1 MLMFVRNRFARRTA
15 VRSARRSKVWAGA
28 QIGLTQ
34 MAAGQ
39 VAFNT
44 LESEADLESQGKPT
58 IARIRGQ
65 ILVQTD
71 FSAEVPEDK
80 CNVGFGIAL
89 LDARAVA
96 AGAGSLPGPLTNIEF
111 PWMWWHSSVIAV
123 QTTVGLEQ
131 VLSNFDRI
139 EVDGKAMRKAA
150 PGHLLVLV
158 AEVLAIT
165 GTSDIEYFG
174 ALRILL
180 MPS

>member
-1 MLMFVRNRFARRTA
+1 MLMFIRRPFARRTA
-15 VRSARRSKVWAGA
+15 ARTSRRSKVWFGS
-28 QIGLTQ
+28 QIVLTQ
-34 MAAGQ
+34 QAAAT

-44 LESEADLESQGKPT
+44 LMTEVQLETQGKPT

-71 FSAEVPEDK
+71 VSAQVAEDK
-80 CNVGFGIAL
+80 CHVGLGIAL

-96 AGAGSLPGPLTNIEF
+96 AGAASLPGPLTNVEF
-111 PWMWWHSSVIAV
+111 PWMWWHSAEIAV
-123 QTTVGLEQ
+123 GTNTALEQ
-131 VLSNFDRI
+131 IPTNFDRI
-139 EVDGKAMRKAA
+139 TVDGKAMRKAA

-158 AEVLAIT
+158 SEVLAET

-174 ALRILL
+174 FLRILA